1 MTRTAETLFEDWNRS
16 VARALDNG
24 LAPQD
29 FHDLVASIL
38 TFDVLMI
45 FEYSEGKAQSV
56 WHNVTGSRRKVIID
70 DYLLGPFLLDP
81 FYTHAIS
88 NPDPGLMVMR
98 QLSPDQFHNSE
109 FFRKHYHLTEIAD
122 EIGIAFEVNPGNV
135 TVASITR
142 PNRQTRFTRQ
152 EKKRFESAAPLLAA
166 IGRKLWQHENAK
178 TGRSNARQI
187 EHALKG
193 FCGDV
198 LSRREVEIVS
208 LILKG
213 HSSMS
218 AGEML
223 GISPGT
229 VKIHRKNIY
238 AKLGISSQAELFN
251 RFIRHISKA

>member
-1 MTRTAETLFEDWNRS
+1 MGRNAETLFADWNRA
-16 VARALDNG
+16 VARALNSD
-24 LAPQD
+24 PKQRD

-45 FEYSEGKAQSV
+45 FEYREGKARSV
-56 WHNVTGSRRKVIID
+56 WHNVTGNRRKVIID
-70 DYLLGPFLLDP
+70 DYLRGPFLLDP

-88 NPDPGLMVMR
+88 KPDPGLMVMR
-98 QLSPDQFHNSE
+98 QLSPDQFHKSE

-122 EIGIAFEVNPGNV
+122 EIGIAFEINSGSV

-142 PNRQTRFTRQ
+142 PDRQRRFTRQ
-152 EKKRFESAAPLLAA
+152 ERKRFENAAPLLAA
-166 IGRKLWQHENAK
+166 IGRKLWQRETPAGG
-178 TGRSNARQI
+178 TGDARQI

-198 LSRREVEIVS
+198 LSKREVEIVS

-213 HSSMS
+213 HSSVS
-218 AGEML
+218 AGEVL

-251 RFIRHISKA
+251 RFIRYISKA